1 MGSSYFLPTQERLT
15 EERRYQIIE
24 KQKEL
29 RPPTNTTSRFGVQG
43 DNGFRRDLPSDGHIR
58 QSRVHRRRSLLPL
71 ELNERHKLVQWLLL
85 WEFAGGEPAGQVQ
98 CAELDGEPPNAE
110 CQLCGSP
117 SGLAVP
123 SVIDTEI
130 YRSAGHRMLKRYSP
144 RYAKRS

>member
-1 MGSSYFLPTQERLT
+1 MRWRRPQRRLERN
-15 EERRYQIIE
+15 RRQ
-24 KQKEL
+24 
-29 RPPTNTTSRFGVQG
+29 
-43 DNGFRRDLPSDGHIR
+43 
-58 QSRVHRRRSLLPL
+58 
-71 ELNERHKLVQWLLL
+71 KLVQWLLL

-98 CAELDGEPPNAE
+98 CAELDGKPPNAE

-144 RYAKRS
+144 VMPNGRSQARLSGRSPRPFPNKMPGLIRACIQLRRIVTAANCPPARKFLASLS